1 MYNPFNPGIGAN
13 IRYRDITSSTMHDPN
28 RENSCSNLAWKLVY
42 RVRNILKGDG
52 DGVGEGELIEDCE
65 ERVAQ
70 VHDRPHEIPWNC
82 IFLSD
87 EDSAA
92 DDLNIKDR
100 LLFFTH
106 VDSSTGISTRSGRP
120 RVKQSYRWFLDSG
133 SPSSLPR
140 KTARNES
147 DTGGQRSK
155 RSPSFGSTIF
165 QFFSKS
171 NYLNGPTQWRSPP
184 AGRGYFIKTWNP
196 IQKRGR
202 R

>member
-1 MYNPFNPGIGAN
+1 MKTGV
-13 IRYRDITSSTMHDPN
+13 
-28 RENSCSNLAWKLVY
+28 SCKEYFERGWGRGRRGWIDRRLRRK
-42 RVRNILKGDG
+42 DG
-52 DGVGEGELIEDCE
+52 TGP
-65 ERVAQ
+65 RSA
-70 VHDRPHEIPWNC
+70 HEIPWNC

-133 SPSSLPR
+133 SPFPSLLPPS
-140 KTARNES
+140 KNGRNES

-155 RSPSFGSTIF
+155 RSPSFGPTIF
-165 QFFSKS
+165 QFSKS
-171 NYLNGPTQWRSPP
+171 NYLNDPTQWRSPP
-184 AGRGYFIKTWNP
+184 AGQRGYFIKTWNP
-196 IQKRGR
+196 IQKRR
-202 R
+202 RR

>member
-1 MYNPFNPGIGAN
+1 MYNPFNPGTGAN

-140 KTARNES
+140 KTQWIRHGRAEIKEVAKFRF
-147 DTGGQRSK
+147 DYFPVFFKKQLLK
-155 RSPSFGSTIF
+155 RSDAVAESPGGPRIF
-165 QFFSKS
+165 H
-171 NYLNGPTQWRSPP
+171 
-184 AGRGYFIKTWNP
+184 
-196 IQKRGR
+196 
-202 R
+202 